1 MRRADH
7 VRTSSPPARIVKR
20 YRAGESGDQGSGS
33 GMSTRFQAP
42 VVPAARRRPP
52 SGRSTSTSRGPRPAP
67 STPTRRRNPVRS
79 GSDRM
84 STTSIAVRGSG
95 SIHTLPQMPE
105 VAVYQMVR
113 GFRDCLPR
121 WMSRVSVGSA
131 TSRRSSTASRSVSA
145 TSTWK
150 GR

>member
-1 MRRADH
+1 
-7 VRTSSPPARIVKR
+7 
-20 YRAGESGDQGSGS
+20 
-33 GMSTRFQAP
+33 MSTA
-42 VVPAARRRPP
+42 
-52 SGRSTSTSRGPRPAP
+52 
-67 STPTRRRNPVRS
+67 
-79 GSDRM
+79 
-84 STTSIAVRGSG
+84 SIAVRGSG